1 MDNINSDKINT
12 FRKLLDSYGKSD
24 FSSLLIDCS
33 TSIKVTGEDETFG
46 VKFNLYYFIL
56 ECPPEKVYSIKNKID
71 EDEDVFREIVNAI
84 IPYETTN
91 MRLLGIVVK
100 ANEKNEVQVP
110 VSELLD
116 KKELS
121 YVLPYYHITNY
132 YRLVVEII
140 EFQNVPDERIKSVDL
155 KNKFGLKNILDLSTF
170 NLPMILEITKI
181 IIERLEERVQKVN
194 SNWNDYG
201 YKPHKKLDI
210 ILDLYT
216 ILHLTFEDI
225 KRDYANFDL
234 SIERGSIV
242 NQYPTINDVE
252 DCSVFISYSTK
263 DSDKYRISEIAE
275 KLEQDPKIRNV
286 YYYEGWEGF
295 PDGNIVTFMEEFIS
309 ISQFFVPFCS
319 ENYINSPNCEKE
331 RKYSILKNIINIPI
345 FENFDYV
352 KGMSGLHK
360 GIDIVDKNSK
370 QTIEEI
376 LKRIHSILSE
386 A

>member
-46 VKFNLYYFIL
+46 EQISLYYFIL

-84 IPYETTN
+84 IPHETTN

-121 YVLPYYHITNY
+121 YVLPYYHIANY

-181 IIERLEERVQKVN
+181 IIKRLEERIQKVN

-216 ILHLTFEDI
+216 LLHLTFEDI

-234 SIERGSIV
+234 SIERESII

-275 KLEQDPKIRNV
+275 
-286 YYYEGWEGF
+286 
-295 PDGNIVTFMEEFIS
+295 
-309 ISQFFVPFCS
+309 
-319 ENYINSPNCEKE
+319 
-331 RKYSILKNIINIPI
+331 
-345 FENFDYV
+345 
-352 KGMSGLHK
+352 
-360 GIDIVDKNSK
+360 
-370 QTIEEI
+370 
-376 LKRIHSILSE
+376 
-386 A
+386 